1 MGQIQ
6 EVVLLKPSRQGRT
19 PPIAEAAETFLNK
32 YYNCTKFDA
41 IVQLLHPLYVGPRQ
55 MKLTPLAQRLQ
66 AVHMTVKNNGSMMEY
81 LSVKELLSRYQTL
94 LTEPSDPREPTTR
107 SDLPC
112 LANIFYNALS
122 RRLKLKLNGMVPL
135 TPPTSYA
142 NNLDRLLSFVDAA
155 KQAERE
161 LVKTIATTTS
171 QADRNTMVRAAGAS
185 TEDQPAGETELVV
198 VLSPNEE
205 EENWRTLGYHSSEQ
219 QDMI

>member
-1 MGQIQ
+1 
-6 EVVLLKPSRQGRT
+6 
-19 PPIAEAAETFLNK
+19 
-32 YYNCTKFDA
+32 
-41 IVQLLHPLYVGPRQ
+41 
-55 MKLTPLAQRLQ
+55 
-66 AVHMTVKNNGSMMEY
+66 
-81 LSVKELLSRYQTL
+81 
-94 LTEPSDPREPTTR
+94 
-107 SDLPC
+107 
-112 LANIFYNALS
+112 
-122 RRLKLKLNGMVPL
+122 MVPL